1 VNGVYRGVNGIGR
14 LMLRALDISVHASG
28 QEFLPASG
36 PVILA
41 ANHVSYPD
49 FVFIEKAAV
58 DRGRYVRFMT
68 RHDAWLP
75 GPVAWAMDA
84 MQHVPV
90 DRAAPA
96 GAYLRARRLL
106 RQGEAVGIFPEAGIS
121 YSYTVRSLMRGAAAL
136 AAETGAPIVPAAI
149 WGSQRIY
156 SVGVPEPAP
165 DLTRGRRIDVMFGEP
180 MRLAPG
186 TDPTVATI
194 ALGHRLTAM
203 LEDLQQRPEH
213 RPRPGEYATWYPA
226 HLGGRAPSRT
236 VAQEHDVVPSS
247 AITPTWGPGF
257 PHDAHQGP
265 RCVESARV
273 RPSR

>member
-1 VNGVYRGVNGIGR
+1 MNGVYRGVNAIGR
-14 LMLRALDISVHASG
+14 LALRALGVSVQTSG
-28 QEFLPASG
+28 LENVPAAG

-58 DRGRYVRFMT
+58 DRGRYVRFLT
-68 RHDAWLP
+68 RYDAWRP
-75 GPVAWAMDA
+75 GPLAWAMDA

-96 GAYLRARRLL
+96 AAYLRARRLL
-106 RQGEAVGIFPEAGIS
+106 HAGEAVGIFPEAGIS

-136 AAETGAPIVPAAI
+136 AAETRAPLVPVAI

-165 DLTRGRRIDVMFGEP
+165 DLTRGRRVDVTFGEP
-180 MRLAPG
+180 MTVSPG
-186 TDPTVATI
+186 TDPAAATT
-194 ALGHRLTAM
+194 ALGHRLTDL
-203 LEDLQQRPEH
+203 LEELQRRPEH
-213 RPRPGEYATWYPA
+213 RPRPGEHATWYPA
-226 HLGGRAPSRT
+226 HLGGHAPGR
-236 VAQEHDVVPSS
+236 VLAAEYDLVPSS
-247 AITPTWGPGF
+247 AIEPTWGPGF
-257 PHDAHQGP
+257 PQDAEQAP

-273 RPSR
+273 RPPR

>member
-1 VNGVYRGVNGIGR
+1 MNRTYRAVNGLGR
-14 LMLRALDISVHASG
+14 LALRALDVQVHASG
-28 QEFLPASG
+28 LENVPTSG

-58 DRGRYVRFMT
+58 QRGRYVRFMT
-68 RHDAWLP
+68 RYDAWRP
-75 GPVAWAMDA
+75 GPLAWALDA

-96 GAYLRARRLL
+96 AAYLRARRLL

-136 AAETGAPIVPAAI
+136 AAETGAPLVPVAI

-156 SVGVPEPAP
+156 SVGVPEPPP
-165 DLTRGRRIDVMFGEP
+165 DLTRGRRVDLTFGTP
-180 MRLAPG
+180 VRLEPG
-186 TDPTVATI
+186 TDPAT
-194 ALGHRLTAM
+194 ATTELGHRLTAM
-203 LEDLQQRPEH
+203 LEELQQRPVH
-213 RPRPGEYATWYPA
+213 RPRPGEHATWYPA
-226 HLGGRAPSRT
+226 HLGGHAPSRA
-236 VAQEHDVVPSS
+236 VARDLDVVPSS
-247 AITPTWGPGF
+247 AITPTWGPEI
-257 PHDAHQGP
+257 PQNDAEAP

-273 RPSR
+273 RRPR